1 MLIDLCQSITGFSI
15 MSLNFLSTL
24 LSFLLVTFSF
34 FNFLKLSTIGP
45 DCIKTCPVKVIL
57 FNQLVNKALVKLPR
71 VWLNSIQVR
80 FIDTI
85 SLLTFAFA
93 LIRLSVTE
101 LK

>member
-1 MLIDLCQSITGFSI
+1 MFIDLCQSITGFSI

-34 FNFLKLSTIGP
+34 FNFLKLSAIGS
-45 DCIKTCPVKVIL
+45 DRIKTCPVKVIL

-71 VWLNSIQVR
+71 VRLNSIQVR

-85 SLLTFAFA
+85 SLLTFTFA
-93 LIRLSVTE
+93 LVRLGVTE